1 MKNGDHLSTVIWA
14 LQLTFANKIFDLS
27 RPSLRKGHNGKEN
40 DKLKPEK
47 ELHSNLQ
54 VDKLD
59 GTWPLEKHG
68 LLEGTALAETIPFIK
83 AMGGDF
89 TE

>member
-1 MKNGDHLSTVIWA
+1 MDFGVVPQKKM
-14 LQLTFANKIFDLS
+14 FEF
-27 RPSLRKGHNGKEN
+27 
-40 DKLKPEK
+40 LKYAPPPLNRINSE
-47 ELHSNLQ
+47 LQ

-59 GTWPLEKHG
+59 GVWPLEKHG

-83 AMGGDF
+83 AMDGDF